1 MLRVLITRL
10 SAVGDCIHTMPLVH
24 ALRRKYPAAFIAWV
38 TQPGPATLL
47 EEYPGLNQVIVVRR
61 DWWKSL
67 SSIQNIRRQLRSL
80 KFDVAIDPQGLTK
93 SSALGWLS
101 DANQR
106 IGFTG
111 PQGREL
117 SVWLNTELVEP
128 TVEHVVDR
136 YLQLLSP
143 LLGSDTIEARFEL
156 PIKSHETVERFLQ
169 QARFG
174 SHFAILNPGAGWDS
188 KIWPANRFGQ
198 LAKYLGNQHQMPSV
212 VVWAGDRERRWAE
225 LIVAESGGHAWL
237 APSTTLPELATLMHR
252 ADFCVAADTGPL
264 HLAAAVGTRCIGLY
278 GTTRPAISGPYGNG
292 HLTVQAFYQDGT
304 SRQRRTASN
313 TAMRAIDVP
322 TVAQACDQMLS
333 QLRTPQAA

>member
-10 SAVGDCIHTMPLVH
+10 SAVGDCIHTMPLIH
-24 ALRRKYPAAFIAWV
+24 ALRRKYPAAFIAWI
-38 TQPGPATLL
+38 TQPGAATLL
-47 EEYPGLNQVIVVRR
+47 DDYPGLNQVIVVRR

-80 KFDVAIDPQGLTK
+80 KFDVAVDPQGLTK

-106 IGFTG
+106 IGFTK

-128 TVEHVVDR
+128 TTEHVVER
-136 YLQLLSP
+136 YLQLLAP
-143 LLGSDTIEARFEL
+143 VIGNEPPEVHFEI
-156 PIKSHETVERFLQ
+156 PIKPHETVDRFLQ
-169 QARFG
+169 QTRFG
-174 SHFAILNPGAGWDS
+174 SHFAVLNPGAGWDS
-188 KIWPANRFGQ
+188 KVWPANRFGQ
-198 LAKYLGNQHQMPSV
+198 LAKYLGNQHQLPSV

-225 LIVAESGGHAWL
+225 QIVAESSGHAFL
-237 APSTTLPELATLMHR
+237 APPTTLPELATLMHH
-252 ADFCVAADTGPL
+252 AQFCVAGDTGPL

-278 GTTRPAISGPYGNG
+278 GTTRPSISGPYGNG
-292 HLTVQAFYQDGT
+292 HLTVQAYYQDGT
-304 SRQRRTASN
+304 SRQRRSASN

-322 TVAQACDQMLS
+322 TVAQACDQILS
-333 QLRTPQAA
+333 QIRTPQAA